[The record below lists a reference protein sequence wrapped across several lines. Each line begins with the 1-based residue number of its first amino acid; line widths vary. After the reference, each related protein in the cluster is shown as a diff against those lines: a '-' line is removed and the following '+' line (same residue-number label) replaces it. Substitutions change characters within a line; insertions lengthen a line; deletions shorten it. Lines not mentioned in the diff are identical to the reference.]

1 LEVFPDQGDGDM
13 AANPKALKDV
23 NYLGYRVLDHHFGAA
38 GDDPEYPLI
47 FRAWQVGYLRG
58 LMQAVGV

>member
-1 LEVFPDQGDGDM
+1 M
-13 AANPKALKDV
+13 AANLKTLKDV
-23 NYLGYRVLDHHFGAA
+23 NYQGYRVPDHHFGAA